1 MKYLHYILLAMAAT
15 LLAACSDTKSIKIEG
30 SIEGNPSMNIYVM
43 YYADGSVHQGVIAA
57 AQGKFAFKVASA
69 RPMLITL
76 MDNEYHIIGLVY
88 AKGGDKVDMKVDRA
102 NPYKVSAS
110 GSEIMEQWTV
120 AMAPI
125 ADRMRNASPA
135 ERNAL
140 IEEYIAQNPAS
151 KVSSLLMANFYD
163 ASIDPIH
170 AAEVMASI
178 ADEGVIPGMLDALAT
193 MNLRYAQNPERIGK
207 MRFRTL
213 TDSLVVYDPAKTP
226 LTLMTFSNDRQYRA
240 DSLVPRLKDLRRR
253 YKPAKLDILDF
264 QLATDTFSW
273 KRTIKPDSATW
284 TQPWVPGGLLSVA
297 LDPLAIPALP
307 YIIVADSAGNTLYRG
322 SSLDLAKKTIEN
334 P

>member
-1 MKYLHYILLAMAAT
+1 MAAT
-15 LLAACSDTKSIKIEG
+15 LLAACSDTKSIEIEG

-57 AQGKFAFKVASA
+57 NQGKFAFTVSSA

-76 MDNEYHIIGLVY
+76 MDNEYRTLGRVY
-88 AKGGDKVDMKVDRA
+88 AKGGEKIDMKIDRA

-110 GSEIMEQWTV
+110 GSEIMEQWTS

-125 ADRMRNASPA
+125 ADRMRNATPTD
-135 ERNAL
+135 RNKL
-140 IEEYIAQNPAS
+140 IEEYITENPAS

-163 ASIDPIH
+163 ASIDPVH
-170 AAEVMASI
+170 AAELMDSI
-178 ADEGVIPGMLDALAT
+178 AVEGMIPGMLDALAT
-193 MNLRYAQNPERIGK
+193 MNLRYARNPERIGK

-213 TDSLVVYDPAKTP
+213 KDSLVVYDPAAKP
-226 LTLMTFSNDRQYRA
+226 LTLMAFSNDQHYRA
-240 DSLVPRLKDLRRR
+240 DSLVPQLKDLRRQ

-264 QLATDTFSW
+264 QLSTDTFSW
-273 KRTIKPDSATW
+273 KRIIKPDSATW

-297 LDPLAIPALP
+297 LDPLSIPALP

-322 SSLDLAKKTIEN
+322 SSIDQAKKTIEN